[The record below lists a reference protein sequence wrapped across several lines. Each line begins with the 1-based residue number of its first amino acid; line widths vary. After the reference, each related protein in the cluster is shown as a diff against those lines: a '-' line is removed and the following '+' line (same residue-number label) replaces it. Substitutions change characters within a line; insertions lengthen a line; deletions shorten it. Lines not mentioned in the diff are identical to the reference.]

1 MTGSIPP
8 INPLKPQPVF
18 DKTLLIIIIA
28 ASSCLFL
35 IIGFFLGYYYFSG
48 SLEKT
53 AIITPEI
60 FPAPTPFSSPSSSA
74 ALPQP
79 LDNASSTQ
87 TSQNFLT
94 VQSPINEINAK
105 FLTSIDLNYK
115 LNLKEYPETEF
126 TIRNIT
132 KAWGGVPIRGFRTS
146 CNYLHQDQPIFIF
159 IRDTACQETT
169 ELTESTTSALV
180 VVDFEI
186 INNSARDVHGRFLQM
201 KYDLITDNG
210 QIVERL
216 TTANPNWIAYGAL
229 PFSSKGATVGF
240 IIPETQNEMV
250 LLYGNY
256 GSPFANETTEDILSK
271 TVNGLIINFTNN
283 TFSEIPG

>member
-1 MTGSIPP
+1 MTDPIPP
-8 INPLKPQPVF
+8 INPFKPQPVLN
-18 DKTLLIIIIA
+18 KTLLIVIIA
-28 ASSCLFL
+28 ATACLFL
-35 IIGFFLGYYYFSG
+35 IIGFFAAYYYFSG
-48 SLEKT
+48 SFEKT
-53 AIITPEI
+53 AVITPEI
-60 FPAPTPFSSPSSSA
+60 SQTPIQTSSLVI

-79 LDNASSTQ
+79 QDNASSTQ
-87 TSQNFLT
+87 TPQNFLT

-126 TIRNIT
+126 KIIKIT
-132 KAWGGVPIRGFRTS
+132 KAWGGVLIRGLKAP
-146 CNYLHQDQPIFIF
+146 CNYLEQDKPIFIF
-159 IRDTACQETT
+159 IKDTACQETT
-169 ELTESTTSALV
+169 ELTESATSALV

-201 KYDLITDNG
+201 KYDLITDSG
-210 QIVERL
+210 QVVERL
-216 TTANPNWIAYGAL
+216 TTANPNWIAYGAF
-229 PFSSKGATVGF
+229 PFSSKGTTVGF

-283 TFSEIPG
+283 TFSEIQG